1 MINKFEIVVPTLLGI
16 EAITA
21 REIRSLGYETTNVSD
36 GRVTFKGDFS
46 AVARANTW
54 IRSGDRVLIKVGEF
68 KAVTFD
74 ELFEKSKNL
83 PWAEWLPKDAK
94 FPIKGFSFKS
104 ALFSV
109 SDCQSIIKK
118 SIVSSMTKSY
128 SMTWFPETGDL
139 YQLQFSIMRDIV
151 TIMIDT
157 TGQGLHKRGYRPQS
171 NEAPIKETLA
181 ASMISLS
188 FWRPDKQLADPF
200 CGSGTFPIEAA
211 LIARNIAPGLHR
223 RFAAEKISA
232 IPKKVWLDAREE
244 GNSVIKKDI
253 RLDITASDIDENAV
267 NLTKLNSKYAGV
279 DRDIRVL
286 KRPLSEFVS
295 EAERGTL
302 ICNPPYGERLGE
314 IKEAEEL
321 YRELGEIYRGL
332 NNWALFSITSNEG
345 FENLFGRKADKKR
358 KLYNGMIKCY
368 FYQYFSQKPSPK

>member
-1 MINKFEIVVPTLLGI
+1 MINEFEIVMPTLLGV

-21 REIRSLGYETTNVSD
+21 REIRGLGYETTSVAD
-36 GRVTFKGDFS
+36 GRITFKGDFS

-68 KAVTFD
+68 KALTFD
-74 ELFEKSKNL
+74 ELFEKSKEL
-83 PWAEWLPKDAK
+83 PWSEWLPKDAK

-118 SIVSSMTKSY
+118 SIVASMEKSY
-128 SMTWFPETGDL
+128 NMTWFPETGDF

-181 ASMISLS
+181 AAMVSLS
-188 FWRPDKQLADPF
+188 FWRPDKQFADPF

-223 RFAAEKISA
+223 RFSAEKISA
-232 IPKKVWLDAREE
+232 IPKKVWETAREE
-244 GNSVIKKDI
+244 ANSVIKKDLK
-253 RLDITASDIDENAV
+253 LDIIASDIDENAV

-279 DRDIRVL
+279 DKDIRVMR
-286 KRPLSEFVS
+286 RPLSEFKS
-295 EAERGTL
+295 ESEKGTL
-302 ICNPPYGERLGE
+302 MCNPPYGERLGD
-314 IKEAEEL
+314 IKEAENL
-321 YRELGEIYRGL
+321 YKELGEIYKTL
-332 NNWALFSITSNEG
+332 NNWALFAITSNEN
-345 FENLFGRKADKKR
+345 FETLFGKRADKKR
-358 KLYNGMIKCY
+358 KLYNGMIKCN
-368 FYQYFSQKPSPK
+368 FYQYFFNK